1 MDLTLRSR
9 LLCSLVG
16 VVLLCEALSI
26 TAGIV
31 LINRMVFGEAQR
43 RVDLALKTSHAML
56 ERRLDEAET
65 SISVLSHLLQPDAF
79 RDESSTLGTDHL
91 RKIRERSGT
100 DFVQV
105 LSPRGTVLAATE
117 TEALGMSA
125 AGSPVVQ
132 SALSGPRP
140 AAGISRVPLTSLARD
155 AASRVDRMRVDPL
168 PTPHAK
174 PDGAKELTGAL
185 VLEVVVPVLHS
196 DGTPLGAVRAGTVL
210 NRNFDFVDFVR
221 DNIFTAASY
230 EGKNL
235 GTVTI
240 FQDDV
245 RITTNVIGP
254 DGERAVGTRVSAE
267 VYEQVLEQGRTW
279 TGPAFVVDSWYISA
293 YEPLRDIRGNILGML
308 YVGVLKKRYDDM
320 RTRAMNLFL
329 LIALLACA
337 GAVMLSFWLSARL
350 TRPLTR
356 LTAGVAE
363 VTRGNLS
370 YRLPDPL
377 QAKRDEIGRLTHD
390 FNRMV
395 TSLMERNEQLN
406 RSRDDLQKT
415 ADELHQWVQNYLE
428 ALEFIT
434 HELKNQVAAMKINL
448 LAVRD
453 GYLGA
458 VSGDQKE
465 ALDDVAQAILR
476 AEEMILNYL
485 NLSRIER
492 GELQVRARPVHVEAD
507 VIRPVLNNLRG
518 RLEAR
523 AMRVEVNMP
532 EDLLVQADPALL
544 QIVYENLLGNAVK
557 YGRKEGLVRVFG
569 SKGNGKAELHVWND
583 GPGVPAEQQGH
594 LFERFYRVQPSG
606 GEERGTGLGL
616 FIAREIVRRH
626 GGEIRAESAFGRW
639 IDFVIVLAAPDGF
652 LEPDVPERRT
662 EGRAEEDAEAG
673 ASSGS
678 DGIAADPP
686 ARGEPVTEKGGA

>member
-16 VVLLCEALSI
+16 VVMLCETLTIA
-26 TAGIV
+26 AGVV
-31 LINRMVFGEAQR
+31 LINRMVIGEAQR
-43 RVDLALKTSHAML
+43 RVQLALKTSHAML
-56 ERRLDEAET
+56 ERRLEEAKK
-65 SISVLSHLLQPDAF
+65 SIAILSGDPLAEAF
-79 RDESSTLGTDHL
+79 QKGGPVQDLERL
-91 RKIRERSGT
+91 RELREKCGV
-100 DFVQV
+100 DFLQV
-105 LSPRGTVLAATE
+105 LDNRGKVLAATE
-117 TEALGMSA
+117 PEALGTPA
-125 AGSPVVQ
+125 TVSPVVRRVIESRQ
-132 SALSGPRP
+132 AASGV
-140 AAGISRVPLTSLARD
+140 SRIPLESLERD
-155 AASRVDRMRVDPL
+155 AASRVERTRVDPL

-174 PDGAKELTGAL
+174 PGGARELTGAL
-185 VLEVVVPVLHS
+185 VLEVVLPVQDHAGNLA
-196 DGTPLGAVRAGTVL
+196 GAVRVGTVL

-230 EGKNL
+230 DGKNL

-293 YEPLRDIRGNILGML
+293 YEPLRDIDGNTVGML

-320 RTRAMNLFL
+320 RRNAMNLFL
-329 LIALLACA
+329 FIGLLACA
-337 GAVMLSFWLSARL
+337 AAVGLSFWLASRT

-370 YRLPDPL
+370 YRLPAPMH
-377 QAKRDEIGRLTHD
+377 ARRDEIRRLTSD
-390 FNRMV
+390 FNQMV
-395 TSLMERNEQLN
+395 SSLMERNEQLH
-406 RSRDDLQKT
+406 RSRDDLQRT
-415 ADELHQWVQNYLE
+415 ANELHQWVQNYLE

-453 GYLGA
+453 GYLGPIA
-458 VSGDQKE
+458 ENQQE
-465 ALDDVAQAILR
+465 ALDDVHQAIHR

-485 NLSRIER
+485 NLSRIEK

-507 VIRPVLNNLRG
+507 VLRPVLNNLRG
-518 RLEAR
+518 RLDAR
-523 AMRVEVNMP
+523 QMQVEIRLP

-544 QIVYENLLGNAVK
+544 EIVYENLLTNAVK
-557 YGRKEGLVRVFG
+557 YGRTQGRVRV
-569 SKGNGKAELHVWND
+569 SGKRSNDMAELHVWND
-583 GPGVPAEQQGH
+583 GPGVPPDQSGN
-594 LFERFYRVQPSG
+594 LFVKFFRLQPSA

-616 FIAREIVRRH
+616 FITREILLRH
-626 GGEIRAESAFGRW
+626 GGSIRAESSFGEW
-639 IDFVIVLAAPDGF
+639 IDFVFFLPVPDG
-652 LEPDVPERRT
+652 LLSAEPDP
-662 EGRAEEDAEAG
+662 GK
-673 ASSGS
+673 GS
-678 DGIAADPP
+678 LA
-686 ARGEPVTEKGGA
+686 